1 MMRAKDFKFGK
12 PVLPPYFVN
21 REEELN
27 SLYNLTASIKEGSEK
42 NVALIGLRRTGKT
55 SLLKN
60 LEERFKDDREIIPV
74 FIDCYG
80 VPSKMTFAKMM
91 LEKVKKSYIV
101 NAKDRSYGKKLSE
114 FMKKKTSEW
123 LAKISS
129 VDISIANY
137 LSIKMAFKE
146 GMSEDI
152 WIRALEFPENLGNEK
167 DVYFVIMLD
176 EFPDIAMRWKNDFI
190 KQLRSVIQHQKRVVY
205 ILSGSAVSFMAE
217 LVQNRT
223 SPFYRQLVPVRV
235 EELPEGVARTY
246 ISERL
251 NLEPKALS
259 KYIKLT
265 GSFPD
270 YVQRL
275 GHILGEHETKR
286 KISIKDIDEA
296 YNEMIWELDI
306 EFLSTLRMLNNMSGI
321 YGDILLA
328 MARNNTLSK
337 IAEEI
342 GVDAAYLTR
351 YFNYLIRIGLI
362 RRVERGKYNLTD
374 PVFKD
379 WINSRF
385 LKI

>member
-1 MMRAKDFKFGK
+1 
-12 PVLPPYFVN
+12 
-21 REEELN
+21 
-27 SLYNLTASIKEGSEK
+27 
-42 NVALIGLRRTGKT
+42 
-55 SLLKN
+55 
-60 LEERFKDDREIIPV
+60 
-74 FIDCYG
+74 
-80 VPSKMTFAKMM
+80 MTFAKMV
-91 LEKVKKSYIV
+91 LEKVRKSYIV

-190 KQLRSVIQHQKRVVY
+190 KQLRSVVQHQKRVVY

-217 LVQNRT
+217 LVQDKA
-223 SPFYRQLVPVRV
+223 SPFYRQLVSVKV
-235 EELPEGVARTY
+235 EELSEGVARTY

-251 NLEPKALS
+251 SMEPKALD
-259 KYIKLT
+259 KFIKLT

-275 GHILGEHETKR
+275 GHILGEHETKK

-351 YFNYLIRIGLI
+351 YFNYLIRIGII

>member
-1 MMRAKDFKFGK
+1 MKTKDFKFGK

-27 SLYNLTASIKEGSEK
+27 NLYNLTASIKEGGEK

-60 LEERFKDDREIIPV
+60 LEDKFKRDGEIIPV

-80 VPSKMTFAKMM
+80 IPSKTTFAKIV
-91 LEKVKKSYIV
+91 LERVRESYII
-101 NAKDRSYGKKLSE
+101 NAGDRSYGKKLSE

-123 LAKISS
+123 LTKISS

-146 GMSEDI
+146 GTSEDI
-152 WIRALEFPENLGNEK
+152 WIRALEYPENLSNEK
-167 DVYFVIMLD
+167 DVYFIIMLD
-176 EFPDIAMRWKNDFI
+176 EFPDIAMRWKEDFI
-190 KQLRSVIQHQKRVVY
+190 KRLRSVIQHQKKVTY

-217 LVQNRT
+217 LAKDRS

-235 EELPEGVARTY
+235 EELPEKVARTY

-251 NLEPKALS
+251 NIGGKALDE
-259 KYIKLT
+259 YIKLT

-270 YVQRL
+270 YIQRL
-275 GHILGEHETKR
+275 GHILVERGAKR
-286 KISIKDIDEA
+286 KISVRDVKES

-306 EFLSTLRMLNNMSGI
+306 EFSSTLRMLNNMSGI

-328 MARNNTLSK
+328 IAKNNTLSK

-342 GVDAAYLTR
+342 GVDAAYLSR
-351 YFNYLIRIGLI
+351 YLNYLIQIGLI
-362 RRVERGKYNLTD
+362 RRVGRGKYKQTD
-374 PVFKD
+374 PVFRD
-379 WINSRF
+379 WVISRF
-385 LKI
+385 L